1 MISASGLLYIA
12 NFFYK
17 QALWIQQDVNKANM
31 LLSWLTN
38 RGISLEETEAWLN
51 QNNEILDSFDILS
64 FTYFQP
70 DNYNHYLVHNEYVS
84 NDLKHTI
91 ISSDRKPNDDILLEI
106 NKEGFLKGYKNI
118 PNLYMFIAITS
129 KFKDEPG
136 TKEMAKY
143 KFLDSFLNEIGGQT
157 YAHGDRLNIEKQEY
171 IKHNKDKLDK
181 LISSFAYSPK
191 ELGMGDDGVAYSI
204 SPTLV
209 LKIFKDQFSYI
220 KAKDSY
226 ERLHKNPEFG
236 KNEAMIY
243 DIGTLG
249 TFAGQPVYYYIIEK
263 METLNPS
270 MKKYL
275 APIVGAIGTYIRKNK
290 EAFKNISK
298 ELYDDKNNHKIKS
311 YLDSESNKIK
321 EYIEYNY
328 KDQIENIESAED
340 LNKDWVKNLV
350 DEMLFKF
357 ITDRG
362 DLHLGNLGL
371 TNYGKF
377 IYFDP
382 SHEFWE
388 NNDNVVNTP
397 SRDDID
403 FLKRDNVEPDTFNNL
418 FV

>member
-17 QALWIQQDVNKANM
+17 QALWIQQDINKAHM

-38 RGISLEETEAWLN
+38 RVISLEEIEAWLN

-70 DNYNHYLVHNEYVS
+70 DNYNHYIVYNEYVS

-91 ISSDRKPNDDILLEI
+91 ISLDRKPGNDILLEV
-106 NKEGFLKGYKNI
+106 NKEGFIKGYKNI
-118 PNLYMFIAITS
+118 PNLYIFIAITS
-129 KFKDEPG
+129 EFKNDPG
-136 TKEMAKY
+136 TKEMAAY
-143 KFLDSFLNEIGGQT
+143 KFLDPLFESMGQNKLNSNQ
-157 YAHGDRLNIEKQEY
+157 LKIEKELFIQT
-171 IKHNKDKLDK
+171 NKSKLDK
-181 LISSFAYSPK
+181 LISSFASYPK
-191 ELGMGDDGVAYSI
+191 ELGEGDDGVAYSI

-249 TFAGQPVYYYIIEK
+249 NFAGQPVYYYIIEK
-263 METLNPS
+263 METLNPT

-290 EAFKNISK
+290 DVFKNISK

-328 KDQIENIESAED
+328 KDQIENIESAEE

-350 DEMLFKF
+350 EEILFKF
-357 ITDRG
+357 ITDRA

-388 NNDNVVNTP
+388 NNADVINTP
-397 SRDDID
+397 VRDDID
-403 FLKRDNVEPDTFNNL
+403 FMERDNVEPDTFNNL